1 MGLVERQNELRAISA
16 SIASAADGRGNVVLL
31 EGAPGVGKTALVEA
45 AAELAG
51 QDGMRVLRGA
61 GAELERDLG
70 WEVARSMLAGQ
81 VGDGS
86 LTGAAAGAAGLFG
99 AGGEPDLGGDALGR
113 ILHGLY
119 WLVSDLAARQ
129 PLLIAVDDVHW
140 ADPPSARW
148 LAHLAARIADLP
160 VLLLLASRPEQE
172 TRLWSQIA
180 ASEPSAVLTLAPL
193 SQAGTRAQVAARFGP
208 AQDRLADA
216 CHEAS
221 GGNPFFLSE
230 LLRSL
235 EAEPELPPPEAIR
248 TLRPDSIRRA
258 VLLRLG
264 QLGESA
270 RQLCFAVALL
280 GHRATVE
287 LAGELAGLGPEPAV
301 EAADALRA
309 ADVIRLAPGP
319 EFVHPLVLGVV
330 RGEIPPAQAA
340 AWHLRASELL
350 AARGAAPPEL
360 APHLLAS
367 EPRARA
373 KTVRALREAA
383 ASVLALGAPETAA
396 GYLRRALAEPPPDAE
411 RVDVLLELGRAE
423 AALGAPEAPG
433 RLREA
438 LAIAADPVKRGE
450 VVLVLAA
457 QLAVG
462 GDVAAAAEMC
472 QSAANDLSEAARE
485 LRLQLLAMGIMA
497 AGQDLFASV
506 PDPRDMPFA
515 DLAGDTP
522 GERLL
527 LAAVATS
534 RTGSRPSPS
543 GELYARASRAL
554 GGGRLLA
561 DVGADSV
568 PFWYAQSS
576 IMFAE
581 RYAEAETLVEAALA
595 DSRRRG
601 SPRGFGHCMCFSSP
615 LQLRL
620 GHLVEA
626 EEEARRA
633 LEIFAPEPLI
643 GAYAR
648 SFLAEALIERGELTE
663 ARAVLDQ
670 VQLTS
675 LPPVAGFALLRGCDA
690 RLRRLQGDAPS
701 AAEQMGIVGDQLGE
715 ISPAFWPW
723 RAEAALAL
731 KASGDDDRARELAA
745 EEVGRGEAIGS
756 RWVQAYAL
764 YALAL
769 AEDSL
774 EPLERAEALTRYQ
787 PIALERARVLAE
799 LGAALRRRKRTREAA
814 PALQEALE
822 LADRCGALPIAER
835 AREELRIAT
844 GAKPRRARRS
854 GPDALTPSELRVCQ
868 LAARGHSNRDIAQ
881 TLFVSLRTVETH
893 LTHAYQKL
901 DISSRQQL
909 ATALGEAAGPT

>member
-1 MGLVERQNELRAISA
+1 MGLVERQSELRAISA
-16 SIASAADGRGNVVLL
+16 SIASAADGRGSVVLV
-31 EGAPGVGKTALVEA
+31 EGAPGVGKTALVDA
-45 AAELAG
+45 AADQAKHE
-51 QDGMRVLRGA
+51 GMRVLRGA

-70 WEVARSMLAGQ
+70 WEVVRSMLAGQ

-86 LTGAAAGAAGLFG
+86 LTGAAAAAAGLFG
-99 AGGEPDLGGDALGR
+99 AGGEADLGADALGR

-129 PLLIAVDDVHW
+129 PLLIAVDDVQW

-148 LAHLAARIADLP
+148 LAHLSARIADLP
-160 VLLLLASRPEQE
+160 VLLLLASRPEQG
-172 TRLWSQIA
+172 TGLWSQIA
-180 ASEPSAVLTLAPL
+180 AGESSAVLALAPL
-193 SQAGTRAQVAARFGP
+193 SQAGTRAQVAGRLGP
-208 AQDRLADA
+208 GQERLADA

-235 EAEPELPPPEAIR
+235 EAEPEPPPPEAIR

-264 QLGESA
+264 QLGEPA
-270 RQLCFAVALL
+270 RRLCFAVALL

-287 LAGELAGLGPEPAV
+287 LAGELAGLGPEVAV

-309 ADVIRLAPGP
+309 ADVLRLAPGP

-350 AARGAAPPEL
+350 ATRGATPAEL

-367 EPRARA
+367 EPRGRGQ
-373 KTVRALREAA
+373 TTHALRQASAEA
-383 ASVLALGAPETAA
+383 VKLGAQETAVR
-396 GYLRRALAEPPPDAE
+396 YLRRALTEPPADGD
-411 RVDVLLELGRAE
+411 RLDVLLELGRAE
-423 AALGAPEAPG
+423 TAVGAPEAPG
-433 RLREA
+433 HLREA
-438 LAIAADPVKRGE
+438 LALAADPVKRGE
-450 VVLVLAA
+450 VVLALAA
-457 QLAVG
+457 QLATSGEVAEAAELCQS
-462 GDVAAAAEMC
+462 VAAE
-472 QSAANDLSEAARE
+472 LPETARE
-485 LRLQLLAMGIMA
+485 LRLQLLAVGLTA
-497 AGQDLFASV
+497 AGQDLFSTP
-506 PDPRDMPFA
+506 PDPRDMPYA
-515 DLAGDTP
+515 DLAGETP

-534 RTGSRPSPS
+534 RAGSTPIPA
-543 GELYARASRAL
+543 GELYACASRAL
-554 GGGRLLA
+554 GGGRLLD

-568 PFWYAQSS
+568 SFWYAQSS
-576 IMFAE
+576 VMFAE
-581 RYAEAETLVEAALA
+581 RYAEAEALTEAALA

-601 SPRGFGHCMCFSSP
+601 SPRGFGCCMCFSSP
-615 LQLRL
+615 LHLRL
-620 GHLVEA
+620 GRLAEA

-633 LEIFAPEPLI
+633 LEAFPQEPLI

-648 SFLAEALIERGELTE
+648 SFLAEALIERGELPA

-670 VQLTS
+670 VELSS
-675 LPPVAGFALLRGCDA
+675 LPPVAGFALLRGCEA
-690 RLRRLQGDAPS
+690 RLRRLEGDARG
-701 AAEQMGIVGDQLGE
+701 AAEQIAIVGDQLAD

-731 KASGDDDRARELAA
+731 KANGNATHARELAA
-745 EEVGRGEAIGS
+745 QELSRGESVSS

-774 EPLERAEALTRYQ
+774 EPLEQAEALTREK

-799 LGAALRRRKRTREAA
+799 LGAARRRPTRTREAA
-814 PALQEALE
+814 PALQEALD
-822 LADRCGALPIAER
+822 LADRCGAVPIAER

-868 LAARGHSNRDIAQ
+868 LAARGHTNRDIAQ

-901 DISSRQQL
+901 DIGSRQQL
-909 ATALGEAAGPT
+909 AAALGESAGPT